1 MPRRTLMQGFMGPS
15 AFRAAAA
22 APANPVDRVA
32 PPPPRRERLAIVST
46 SSKLCGIAAYTEALC
61 RQLDDAFD
69 ITVFDL
75 NQYLLR
81 SPHRRVRKL
90 ADRHIKAICR
100 AIRDFDVVNLQL
112 EYGTLGRYGDD
123 IHRRF
128 RWLTEA
134 APRLSVTFHTLLTPE
149 AFDFVMF
156 MKALLTGQFKAA
168 ARIRSQFHRTHLLS
182 HGIAQQLRT
191 MQRRK
196 KVSAIVHN
204 QRDLCD
210 IRYLYGIDQS
220 FDHPLAY
227 LGAGE
232 IDAIRRE
239 ASLRRFA
246 MLDDLPPDAVLV
258 GVFGFLNE
266 YKGIA
271 TAIRALRHLPGS
283 FHLLIFGGIH
293 PQEIMQ
299 RQPRH
304 PYLSSLF
311 DEAHLDTTL
320 FDQFRDG
327 SAERVPQ
334 LVISGAEVLREL
346 SGAHPGELSARLHFM
361 GALDEAD
368 FLAGM
373 AICNAV
379 VFPYLEV
386 GQSSSGPI
394 SQALELGS
402 RIIASRTHAFLEFAR
417 YHRNAIEFFDIG
429 NHLELAER
437 LLAHRQ
443 YPPRPG
449 LPEFNVETN
458 KATYL
463 LANSVVAIPPPA
475 GRQPGFVEV
484 RTRASLGR

>member
-1 MPRRTLMQGFMGPS
+1 MGPS
-15 AFRAAAA
+15 AFRSPAA
-22 APANPVDRVA
+22 APANRLDHVA

-46 SSKLCGIAAYTEALC
+46 NSKLCGIAAYTAALC
-61 RQLDDAFD
+61 RQLDESFD

-112 EYGTLGRYGDD
+112 EYGTLGRYGAD

-128 RWLTEA
+128 CWLTEA

-149 AFDFVMF
+149 AFDFAAF
-156 MKALLTGQFKAA
+156 LKALLTGRFKAA
-168 ARIRSQFHRTHLLS
+168 SRVRSHFRRTHLLS
-182 HGIAQQLRT
+182 HGIAQQLRH

-196 KVSAIVHN
+196 KVSVIVHN
-204 QRDLCD
+204 QRDLYD
-210 IRYLYGIDQS
+210 VRYLYGIDQS
-220 FDHPLAY
+220 FDHPLSY
-227 LGAGE
+227 LAAGE

-239 ASLRRFA
+239 ASHRRFP
-246 MLDDLPPDAVLV
+246 MLDELPPGVVLV

-271 TAIRALRHLPGS
+271 TAIRALRHLPGN

-293 PQEIMQ
+293 PQEIML

-320 FDQFRDG
+320 FDQFRE
-327 SAERVPQ
+327 SEAEHVPQ
-334 LVISGAEVLREL
+334 LVINGAEGLREL
-346 SGAHPGELSARLHFM
+346 AGTHPSELSARLHFM

-373 AICNAV
+373 AICDSV

-394 SQALELGS
+394 SQALELGC
-402 RIIASRTHAFLEFAR
+402 RIIASRTHTFLEYAK
-417 YHRNAIEFFDIG
+417 YHRNAVEFFDIG

-437 LLAHRQ
+437 LAARRQ
-443 YPPRPG
+443 YLPRPG
-449 LPEFNVETN
+449 LPDFNVETN

-463 LANSVVAIPPPA
+463 LANGVVAVPPSA
-475 GRQPGFVEV
+475 GLQSGLVEAHGRQPVGD
-484 RTRASLGR
+484 